1 MEKIIKKLILL
12 LPAIGSLLSV
22 DGSCAASCPYG
33 LVNDPYP
40 GQCPR
45 YTDLN
50 GDGFCDFSQTSASI
64 ATNTGADEI
73 HQENATTHNMEDIN
87 VDGVNYHIIP
97 LTMIIIGL
105 YLLTFH
111 LFKKG
116 YIKRSKY
123 RRLWNLLLTFGYIGT
138 GFTGFLLVFF
148 IKLGIRTALN
158 QPLTYWHAEMSILM
172 VVATILHIHIYRK
185 PFKSIFS
192 F

>member
-1 MEKIIKKLILL
+1 MEKIARKLVLS
-12 LPAIGSLLSV
+12 LPAVAGLLSV
-22 DGSCAASCPYG
+22 EGSCATSCPYG

-50 GDGFCDFSQTSASI
+50 GDGFCDFSQTSDSI
-64 ATNTGADEI
+64 APDTGVDET
-73 HQENATTHNMEDIN
+73 HQGDATSHSMGDAG
-87 VDGVNYHIIP
+87 VDGVDYHIIP
-97 LTMIIIGL
+97 VTMIIIGL
-105 YLLTFH
+105 YLLTYH

-116 YIKRSKY
+116 YINRFKY
-123 RRLWNLLLTFGYIGT
+123 RRLWNLVLTFGYAGT
-138 GFTGFLLVFF
+138 GFTGFLLIFF

-158 QPLTYWHAEMSILM
+158 PSVTYWHAEMSILM
-172 VVATILHIHIYRK
+172 VVGTLLHIHIYWK